1 MLNVGQICEVC
12 WFELF
17 FGIVQLLT
25 VSQHVRVLVFQF
37 LYFVLC
43 TCYVFFCSI
52 FFVFHKTGFWSS
64 WLIQQTADLSK
75 QRRKGTMSSHLE
87 MFDILKALLLL
98 HSTGVGF
105 ASCHRCC

>member
-37 LYFVLC
+37 LYFVLH
-43 TCYVFFCSI
+43 VMFFSVLFFCLSQNWVLE
-52 FFVFHKTGFWSS
+52 FMADSADSGFVQAEGERNNVFSFG
-64 WLIQQTADLSK
+64 D
-75 QRRKGTMSSHLE
+75 
-87 MFDILKALLLL
+87 
-98 HSTGVGF
+98 V
-105 ASCHRCC
+105 